1 MQGVVD
7 NDANEG
13 GTRRLTGVETV
24 GLVETET
31 ETVNQFAVTVYV
43 AIDTRLM
50 GVCLNLAPV
59 TGKRWQIEDLIMC

>member
-1 MQGVVD
+1 M
-7 NDANEG
+7 
-13 GTRRLTGVETV
+13 TGVETV